1 VSGRQAIWL
10 VARREV
16 LERTR
21 EKAFFIGT
29 GVTILILC
37 AIIFLPQVFGGGDS
51 KVEVATASPQ
61 AAALARAAAEADDPF
76 DVRITVR
83 AVGSDAEARRLVRDG
98 DADVAIVEGGRRL
111 VERGGAPDGGVAAI
125 QAASRQRRAVEA
137 LRSSGADPSD
147 AQRILAPPPLA
158 TESVDADADARQ
170 AFAFVALIVL
180 YGQLIS
186 YGIWVATGV
195 VEEKTSRI
203 VEILLATI
211 RPRELL
217 SGKVLGIGLVGLG
230 QLLFIGAVGLVIASA
245 SGEVDV
251 GGRELSALPIL
262 LGWFVVGYALY
273 ACAFAIVGAIVP
285 RQEDVQS
292 TATPVMLAI
301 LASFFLSFQAISEP
315 SGTLSQVLSFVPF
328 SSPLVMPVRMIA
340 GDVAAWEVLV
350 ALALA
355 LAAIGAL
362 VALAGRIYGNA
373 VLQTGGKIGLMD
385 AFRAG
390 RRAPRTA

>member
-1 VSGRQAIWL
+1 MTAGTAIWL

-29 GVTILILC
+29 GVTILILV
-37 AIIFLPQVFGGGDS
+37 AVIFLPQVFGGGEDE
-51 KVEVATASPQ
+51 VTVATASPQ
-61 AAALARAAAEADDPF
+61 AAQLARVAGQADDAF
-76 DVRITVR
+76 DVRIVPR
-83 AVGSDAEARRLVRDG
+83 AVASDAQARRLLREG
-98 DADVAIVEGGRRL
+98 DADIAIVAGGRRL
-111 VERGGAPDGGVAAI
+111 VERGGAPGGGVAAI
-125 QAASRQRRAVEA
+125 QAASRQQRAEAA
-137 LRSSGADPSD
+137 LRSSGADPAD

-158 TESVDADADARQ
+158 TASIDEDADARQ

-217 SGKVLGIGLVGLG
+217 AGKVLGIGLVGLG
-230 QLLFIGAVGLVIASA
+230 QLLFIGAVGLLIAGA
-245 SGEVDV
+245 SGQVDV

-262 LGWFVVGYALY
+262 LAWFVLGYALY

-315 SGTLSQVLSFVPF
+315 AGTLSQVLSFVPF

-340 GDVAAWEVLV
+340 GDVAAWQVLV
-350 ALALA
+350 SVLL
-355 LAAIGAL
+355 LVAAIAAL
-362 VALAGRIYGNA
+362 VLLAGRIYGNA
-373 VLQTGGKIGLMD
+373 VLQTGGKVGVMD
-385 AFRAG
+385 ALRAG
-390 RRAPRTA
+390 RAARTA